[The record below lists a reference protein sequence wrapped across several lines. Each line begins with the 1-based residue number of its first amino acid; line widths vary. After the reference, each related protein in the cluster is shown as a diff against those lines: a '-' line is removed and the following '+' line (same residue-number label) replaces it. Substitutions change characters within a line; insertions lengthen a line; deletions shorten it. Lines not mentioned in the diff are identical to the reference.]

1 MNSANLHTVE
11 WDQMIVDQRIEKS
24 IVIYFLFFYVHV
36 KCKTKYILHVR
47 RWYKVGS
54 NFNPFFLDFALI
66 CNIFHSIAM

>member
-24 IVIYFLFFYVHV
+24 IVIYFLSFYVHV

-47 RWYKVGS
+47 R
-54 NFNPFFLDFALI
+54 
-66 CNIFHSIAM
+66 